1 MQKNSDNF
9 QNETDYKYA
18 YNGINSASTQPSA
31 PPFNTAEEEPM
42 LTTNEQK
49 KRLSK
54 KWIYRLSIFLLV
66 CIIIAI
72 ILLFFLTGITKL
84 YYNYI
89 F

>member
-1 MQKNSDNF
+1 MQRNSDNNNF
-9 QNETDYKYA
+9 PNETDYI
-18 YNGINSASTQPSA
+18 NGYHGFNSASTQPSA
-31 PPFNTAEEEPM
+31 PAYDTVEEEPM

-66 CIIIAI
+66 CIIFAT

-84 YYNYI
+84 Y
-89 F
+89 